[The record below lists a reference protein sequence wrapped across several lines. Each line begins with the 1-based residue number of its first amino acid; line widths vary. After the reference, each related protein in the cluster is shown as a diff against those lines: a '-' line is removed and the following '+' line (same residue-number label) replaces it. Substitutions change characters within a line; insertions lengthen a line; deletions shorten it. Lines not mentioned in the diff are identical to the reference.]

1 MRQLFIFI
9 LLNLYACLNFALAST
24 EATRAIHKTVGA
36 SEVLRWSSA
45 LILVLM
51 LFFLC
56 VWLLRKTTG
65 MNSATANQMRVI
77 GGLSLGAKE
86 RVVLLQVGSKQILLG
101 VAPGRIDTLHVLE
114 GEDCLLIQ
122 DNKSHQQEKG
132 NTFAAKL
139 MQVMQANNRD

>member
-9 LLNLYACLNFALAST
+9 TLILCACLNFTLAST
-24 EATRAIHKTVGA
+24 ESTGAIQKTIGA

-65 MNSATANQMRVI
+65 MNSATAHQLHVI

-86 RVVLLQVGSKQILLG
+86 RIVLLQVGSKQILLG
-101 VAPGRIDTLHVLE
+101 VTPARIDTLHILE

-122 DNKSHQQEKG
+122 DNKLNQQEKG

-139 MQVMQANNRD
+139 MQVMQANNRG